1 VVNLKDLR
9 EAKGLTQLELGLLA
23 GLSQP
28 ELSLVESGARG
39 LSSNARMR
47 IIRAFDLT
55 HAEVK
60 AVPEL
65 SPFQDAKTAV
75 GS

>member
-28 ELSLVESGARG
+28 ELSLIESGARG
-39 LSSNARMR
+39 LSGNARMR
-47 IIRAFDLT
+47 IIRAFDLNRD
-55 HAEVK
+55 EVK
-60 AVPEL
+60 VVSEL
-65 SPFQDAKTAV
+65 SPFTEAV
-75 GS
+75 SS